1 MPDPQPLPVIRSIP
15 AIAPLVQALHTH
27 YGLDII
33 ACHLIKSLLLDTYR
47 VTTPDSP
54 YIFRLY
60 RVGQRSLDEI
70 LSELE
75 ILDYLLEN
83 GLSVSAGI
91 KTKHCERVVAFS
103 MPEGTRYGALFS
115 FSPGEP
121 LSKHLTCQSIQA
133 YGKSLAH
140 LHRISD
146 AFPHPITRPSLD
158 RPALLDVPAQ
168 TLKTRFPDERDH
180 IPYLQSVAGRLRPV
194 LDALP
199 TTLPAYGFCH
209 GDPGTVN
216 VHRDEN
222 GGLELFDFDYCGPGW
237 RAYELAV
244 VLNDLRGEPPELT
257 EAFLGAYSIVRPLSE
272 QEHHILPTFQAIQH
286 LWALGVHAANAD
298 EWGVLR
304 LEQGLL
310 ARATNHIRKILD

>member
-1 MPDPQPLPVIRSIP
+1 MPDAQPLPVIRSIP
-15 AIAPLVQALHTH
+15 AIAPMVQALQIH
-27 YGLDII
+27 YGLNII
-33 ACHLIKSLLLDTYR
+33 ACELIKSLLQDTYR
-47 VTTPDSP
+47 ISTQDSS

-91 KTKHCERVVAFS
+91 KTQLRERVVAFS

-140 LHRISD
+140 LHRIAD

-158 RPALLDVPAQ
+158 RPALLDVPVQ
-168 TLKTRFPDERDH
+168 TLKTRFPEERDH
-180 IPYLQSVAGRLRPV
+180 IPYLQSVAERLRPV
-194 LDALP
+194 LDAIP
-199 TTLPAYGFCH
+199 TTPPVYGFCH

-216 VHRDEN
+216 VHMDEN
-222 GGLELFDFDYCGPGW
+222 GELELFDFDFCGSGW

-244 VLNDLRGEPPELT
+244 VLNDLRSEPPELT
-257 EAFLGAYSIVRPLSE
+257 EAFLNAYNTVRPLSE
-272 QEHHILPTFQAIQH
+272 REHHILPTFQAIHH
-286 LWALGVHAANAD
+286 LWILGVHSGNAD
-298 EWGVLR
+298 EWGTLR

-310 ARATNHIRKILD
+310 ARAANHVRKILG